1 MGWYLMSYTQRAKLR
16 AAVAA
21 GLTALTCL
29 TLLFRFR
36 LAPMAR
42 SLMAIQVDNQASDA
56 INASIAE
63 QIADGEIDYD
73 RIVTVEKDADG
84 TVTAIRANM
93 AEINRLK
100 TSILSRIDEKLE
112 SASLEKLS
120 VPLGS
125 FVFPELF
132 SGQGPGVA
140 VQVIAVRT
148 SDAAFHNSFSSAG
161 INQTLHEITI
171 TIHVDVT
178 IVTVAGTQEIPVDA
192 TVMIAQTVIVG
203 TVPTTYFGMEEHQ

>member
-1 MGWYLMSYTQRAKLR
+1 MSFLQRNRLR
-16 AAVAA
+16 AALAA
-21 GLTALTCL
+21 VLTVLSCL
-29 TLLFRFR
+29 TLLFRYR

-42 SLMAIQVDNQASDA
+42 SLIAIQVDNQASDA

-73 RIVTVEKDADG
+73 RIVTVEKDASG

-93 AEINRLK
+93 SEINRLK
-100 TSILSRIDEKLE
+100 TSILLRIDEKLE
-112 SASLEKLS
+112 SYSLEKLR

-132 SGQGPGVA
+132 SGQGPDISA
-140 VQVIAVRT
+140 QVITVRT
-148 SDAAFHNSFSSAG
+148 SDAAFHNNFSSAG

-178 IVTVAGTQEIPVDA
+178 VVTVAGTQEIPVDA
-192 TVMIAQTVIVG
+192 EVMVAQTVIVG
-203 TVPTTYFGMEEHQ
+203 TVPTTYFGMEEQQ

>member
-1 MGWYLMSYTQRAKLR
+1 MSYTQRAKLR

-171 TIHVDVT
+171 TIHGDVT